1 MNYAFARNQYAKSKH
16 AGLSG
21 ISDPHEMITLTLK
34 ELSKSIN
41 LLQNPTLDIDKR
53 KLCFSKSFTAIYILQ
68 TSLDFEKG
76 GEIAESL
83 FKVYEYCRSQVQK
96 AFKKDQSARLDTC
109 VTVLNDIIDA
119 WEKIK

>member
-1 MNYAFARNQYAKSKH
+1 MNYAFARNQYTRSRH
-16 AGLSG
+16 AGLTG

-34 ELSKSIN
+34 ELIKSID
-41 LLQNPTLDIDKR
+41 LLQNPELDPEKR
-53 KLCFSKSFTAIYILQ
+53 KTSFSKSFTAIYILQ

-83 FKVYEYCRSQVQK
+83 FKVYEYCRAQVQK
-96 AFKKDQSARLDTC
+96 AFKKDSSARLETC
-109 VTVLNDIIDA
+109 LTVLNDIIDA